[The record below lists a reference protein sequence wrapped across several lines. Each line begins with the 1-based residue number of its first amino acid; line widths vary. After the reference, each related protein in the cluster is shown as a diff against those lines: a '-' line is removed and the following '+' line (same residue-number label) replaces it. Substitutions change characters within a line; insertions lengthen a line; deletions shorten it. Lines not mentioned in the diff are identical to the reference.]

1 VRAKELNHTMTFKCN
16 ITTLGIA
23 LVLSW
28 LSVSTVFSQEI
39 QESAF
44 ALQSRKYHLKHEFYV
59 APGLLPLDAFQ
70 KSVIGNLS
78 YTYHINDGWGLELA
92 QFAYAYNVDTGL
104 QDKLERLFGATA
116 ADLNPLKYYGSVNA
130 VVKPIYRKMILF
142 NRTILHGETFFV
154 AGGGAFKFQKGFKSA
169 ADVGIG
175 FRVFLNDWASV
186 RFDGRDFLCFSG
198 GVKNVIMLTLGMS
211 FNLGKG

>member
-1 VRAKELNHTMTFKCN
+1 MTFKRK
-16 ITTLGIA
+16 II
-23 LVLSW
+23 
-28 LSVSTVFSQEI
+28 VSTILAAFFFGWTPSGFSQEI

-59 APGLLPLDAFQ
+59 APGLLPLDSFQ
-70 KSVIGNLS
+70 KSVIANLS

-104 QDKLERLFGATA
+104 QDQLERLYGATA
-116 ADLNPLKYYGSVNA
+116 ANLDPLEFYGSAN
-130 VVKPIYRKMILF
+130 VVIKPVYRKMILF

-154 AGGGAFKFQKGFKSA
+154 AGGGTFKFESQYRPAMDF
-169 ADVGIG
+169 GIG
-175 FRVFLNDWASV
+175 FRAFLNDWASV
-186 RFDGRDFLCFSG
+186 RFDGRDYICFSPG
-198 GVKNVIMLTLGMS
+198 YKHVLMLTLGMS